1 MFRCSIKRPRGW
13 QKVYHKRAVL
23 ALVVKAIVFLVVV
36 VAVVGVKPPVKL

>member
-1 MFRCSIKRPRGW
+1 M
-13 QKVYHKRAVL
+13 YHKRAVL